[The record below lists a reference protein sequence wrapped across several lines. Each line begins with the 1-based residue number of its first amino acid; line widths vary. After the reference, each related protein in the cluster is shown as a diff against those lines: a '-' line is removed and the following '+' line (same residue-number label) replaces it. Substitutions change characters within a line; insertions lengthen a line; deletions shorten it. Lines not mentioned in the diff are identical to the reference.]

1 MAPFVFTDS
10 PSMPANAL
18 VVSIPS
24 GLENLNS
31 LFDVFRTELG
41 LPDYF
46 GANLDA
52 LSEVLRDLHWVD
64 QSCVVLLHNGATF
77 SDDKL
82 FGVYLSIL
90 QECVDDWKRDQDGR
104 LVVIFPANMA
114 EQIRNLLAPKTGARP
129 GKGQA

>member
-1 MAPFVFTDS
+1 MVPFVFTDL
-10 PSMPANAL
+10 PNVPDNAL

-31 LFDVFRTELG
+31 LFDVLRTELG

-64 QSCVVLLHNGATF
+64 QSCLVLLHSGHTF

-82 FGVYLSIL
+82 FGIYLSIL
-90 QECVDDWKRDQDGR
+90 QECVDDWKRDQEGR
-104 LVVIFPANMA
+104 LVVIFPASM
-114 EQIRNLLAPKTGARP
+114 EERVRSLLASENA
-129 GKGQA
+129 GQ

>member
-1 MAPFVFTDS
+1 MVPFMFTDT
-10 PSMPANAL
+10 PSSVDDAL

-24 GLENLNS
+24 GFDNMDS
-31 LFDVFRTELG
+31 LFDVLRTKLG

-64 QSCVVLLHNGATF
+64 QASVVLLHDGSTF
-77 SDDKL
+77 KDAKL

-90 QECVDDWKRDQDGR
+90 QECVEDWKRDQEGR
-104 LVVIFPANMA
+104 LVVVFPSKME
-114 EQIRNLLAPKTGARP
+114 EQVASLLACE
-129 GKGQA
+129 

>member
-1 MAPFVFTDS
+1 MVPFVFTDTPNS
-10 PSMPANAL
+10 VDDAV

-24 GLENLNS
+24 GLDNMDS
-31 LFDVFRTELG
+31 LFDVLRTQLG

-64 QSCVVLLHNGATF
+64 QACVVLVHDGSTF
-77 SDDKL
+77 KDAKL

-90 QECVDDWKRDQDGR
+90 QECVEDWKRDQEGR
-104 LVVIFPANMA
+104 LVVVFPSKME
-114 EQIRNLLAPKTGARP
+114 EQVASLLASETA
-129 GKGQA
+129 GQ

>member
-1 MAPFVFTDS
+1 MVPFIFTDS
-10 PSMPANAL
+10 PSSPDNAL

-24 GLENLNS
+24 ELDNLNS
-31 LFDVFRTELG
+31 LFDVLRTGLG

-64 QSCVVLLHNGATF
+64 QACVVLVHMGTTF

-90 QECVDDWKRDQDGR
+90 QECVDDWKRDQEGR
-104 LVVIFPANMA
+104 LVVMFPAKM
-114 EQIRNLLAPKTGARP
+114 ESQVSNLLASETA
-129 GKGQA
+129 GQ